1 MDSSLCDAALDALP
15 AAVYICNRTGHITYF
30 NAAAA
35 ALWGRRPDTGDPA
48 PKYAVFPK
56 IFVDGELLP
65 PERTPMAVALS
76 AGQPFREFRAVLE
89 RADGSRFE
97 AVLNISL
104 LYDESGCLQGAVN
117 MFREI
122 NELHATH
129 SKDLRMVAESLRKSE
144 EHYHKMIEEVE
155 DYAIFLLDSQGI
167 VQNWNRGAEKIKGY
181 REEEI
186 VGRSFQE
193 FYLPGDRQ
201 SGLPLKLLAEARE
214 KGKAQHE
221 GWRKRKDGSVFWA
234 SVVLTALHDGQGKT
248 IGFSKVTRDLTSKK
262 EAEDR
267 IKDYLGKLEF
277 QKEELEQFVYAA
289 SHDMKE
295 PLRKI
300 LFYTSYIA
308 GNELNVLDA
317 KSRQYFNRSVE
328 AAQRMTALIDD
339 LLSYSRVSN
348 PTDGFEDV
356 DLRSVVG
363 DIADFR
369 REEFEQ
375 KRVKLETN
383 PLPVVKGVRFQLN
396 QLLSN
401 LVDNAVKYKHPDRDS
416 HIVVESQKVSGAA
429 AGHSP
434 DGSRQY
440 HKITVTDNGIGFDQA
455 QSKRMFEIFQRLPTE
470 VAVKGT
476 GIGLAICKKI
486 VQNHHGFIEARG
498 EPGEGAVF
506 SIYLPAGK

>member
-181 REEEI
+181 REE
-186 VGRSFQE
+186 
-193 FYLPGDRQ
+193 
-201 SGLPLKLLAEARE
+201 
-214 KGKAQHE
+214 
-221 GWRKRKDGSVFWA
+221 
-234 SVVLTALHDGQGKT
+234 
-248 IGFSKVTRDLTSKK
+248 
-262 EAEDR
+262 
-267 IKDYLGKLEF
+267 
-277 QKEELEQFVYAA
+277 
-289 SHDMKE
+289 
-295 PLRKI
+295 
-300 LFYTSYIA
+300 
-308 GNELNVLDA
+308 
-317 KSRQYFNRSVE
+317 
-328 AAQRMTALIDD
+328 
-339 LLSYSRVSN
+339 
-348 PTDGFEDV
+348 
-356 DLRSVVG
+356 
-363 DIADFR
+363 
-369 REEFEQ
+369 
-375 KRVKLETN
+375 
-383 PLPVVKGVRFQLN
+383 
-396 QLLSN
+396 
-401 LVDNAVKYKHPDRDS
+401 
-416 HIVVESQKVSGAA
+416 
-429 AGHSP
+429 
-434 DGSRQY
+434 
-440 HKITVTDNGIGFDQA
+440 
-455 QSKRMFEIFQRLPTE
+455 
-470 VAVKGT
+470 
-476 GIGLAICKKI
+476 
-486 VQNHHGFIEARG
+486 
-498 EPGEGAVF
+498 
-506 SIYLPAGK
+506 